1 VCRSRWSIVAI
12 VKRLLIVGAGGL
24 GREVANWAIDEIK
37 KSSGWIITGFL
48 DDNPNA
54 IYGKQTSIPLIGSV
68 AGFVPRS
75 DVYVVIAMG
84 NPAVRRKLHEGLLV
98 KGAQFANVIHPTAIV
113 AEGVRLGVGVVVAP
127 FSILSANSCIG
138 DGVVVNYHAVIQ
150 HDAEVGSW
158 SYISSHGNVGG
169 GSFIGQEAVVG
180 THSVVPPCAHIPDR
194 YIVLPGT
201 VFASHNLL

>member
-1 VCRSRWSIVAI
+1 MAILHI

-37 KSSGWIITGFL
+37 KSSGSIIAGFL

-54 IYGKQTSIPLIGSV
+54 LYGKKTSIPLIGSV
-68 AGFVPRS
+68 SGFVS
-75 DVYVVIAMG
+75 SNDVYVVIAMG
-84 NPAVRRKLHEGLLV
+84 NPAVRRKLHEDLLV

-113 AEGVRLGVGVVVAP
+113 AEGVQLGAGVVVAP
-127 FSILSANSCIG
+127 FSTLSVNSCIG
-138 DGVVVNYHAVIQ
+138 DGVVVNYYAVIQ

-169 GSFIGQEAVVG
+169 GASLGQEAVVG
-180 THSVVPPCAHIPDR
+180 THSVVPPCAHVPDR
-194 YIVLPGT
+194 YIVSPGT